1 MTREEAIKSLQNII
15 EYWTYKPTEVEAVK
29 MAIDALRQVSR
40 EQVERVWPGCN
51 RCKDPDTAI
60 AWERWGHQYC
70 SQGSGTVGG
79 CPTGR
84 RKRMGWI
91 RRETEKGTT
100 QYICPNCHDYHEFR
114 EDFGEQTFS
123 ENFIFCRR
131 CGARNGTG
139 TAPTLTPPNEWVNRV
154 RELDELYTK
163 LQIVTGFTAEQLLE
177 IFAAGY
183 TLEKP
188 DYSKKFAEMENLAE
202 AAQPN
207 EPLTMEELRES
218 PHGKIKNSTLQ
229 SICNRANEIASRPP
243 EVSP

>member
-1 MTREEAIKSLQNII
+1 
-15 EYWTYKPTEVEAVK
+15 
-29 MAIDALRQVSR
+29 
-40 EQVERVWPGCN
+40 
-51 RCKDPDTAI
+51 
-60 AWERWGHQYC
+60 
-70 SQGSGTVGG
+70 
-79 CPTGR
+79 
-84 RKRMGWI
+84 MGWI

-100 QYICPNCHDYHEFR
+100 QYICPNCLDYHEFR
-114 EDFGEQTFS
+114 DDFGEQTFN

-139 TAPTLTPPNEWVNRV
+139 TAPPLTPPNEWVNRV

>member
-1 MTREEAIKSLQNII
+1 
-15 EYWTYKPTEVEAVK
+15 
-29 MAIDALRQVSR
+29 
-40 EQVERVWPGCN
+40 
-51 RCKDPDTAI
+51 
-60 AWERWGHQYC
+60 
-70 SQGSGTVGG
+70 
-79 CPTGR
+79 
-84 RKRMGWI
+84 MGWI

-139 TAPTLTPPNEWVNRV
+139 TVPTLTPPNEWVNRV

-207 EPLTMEELRES
+207 EPLTMEELREMDGEAIYW
-218 PHGKIKNSTLQ
+218 PKNKMWL
-229 SICNRANEIASRPP
+229 IVYLNHPDFGDCAVNRYGQYLKLENCEKRKVYRRPP
-243 EVSP
+243 EGEADA

>member
-1 MTREEAIKSLQNII
+1 MAR
-15 EYWTYKPTEVEAVK
+15 
-29 MAIDALRQVSR
+29 AIDADYLM
-40 EQVERVWPGCN
+40 ERLNKKKAGPAN
-51 RCKDPDTAI
+51 
-60 AWERWGHQYC
+60 
-70 SQGSGTVGG
+70 
-79 CPTGR
+79 
-84 RKRMGWI
+84 KRY
-91 RRETEKGTT
+91 TEGFND
-100 QYICPNCHDYHEFR
+100 CLMRVRSMVH
-114 EDFGEQTFS
+114 S
-123 ENFIFCRR
+123 M
-131 CGARNGTG
+131 
-139 TAPTLTPPNEWVNRV
+139 PTLTPPNEWVNRV

>member
-1 MTREEAIKSLQNII
+1 
-15 EYWTYKPTEVEAVK
+15 
-29 MAIDALRQVSR
+29 
-40 EQVERVWPGCN
+40 
-51 RCKDPDTAI
+51 
-60 AWERWGHQYC
+60 
-70 SQGSGTVGG
+70 
-79 CPTGR
+79 
-84 RKRMGWI
+84 MGWI

-229 SICNRANEIASRPP
+229 SICNRAYEIASRPP

>member
-1 MTREEAIKSLQNII
+1 
-15 EYWTYKPTEVEAVK
+15 
-29 MAIDALRQVSR
+29 
-40 EQVERVWPGCN
+40 
-51 RCKDPDTAI
+51 
-60 AWERWGHQYC
+60 
-70 SQGSGTVGG
+70 
-79 CPTGR
+79 
-84 RKRMGWI
+84 MGWI

-139 TAPTLTPPNEWVNRV
+139 TAPTLTPPN
-154 RELDELYTK
+154 K
-163 LQIVTGFTAEQLLE
+163 
-177 IFAAGY
+177 
-183 TLEKP
+183 
-188 DYSKKFAEMENLAE
+188 
-202 AAQPN
+202 
-207 EPLTMEELRES
+207 PLTLEELRES